1 MKRVET
7 GELLHGPRMEKIV
20 FCLQKRIKEI
30 IQDSDRAPCELRF
43 SVNINHYAH
52 MVLATVLNHD
62 DELGGE
68 YLITGF
74 MYTILVTQSEYA
86 LVEYETTTE
95 GKDPYFIV
103 KEITRRLDRFD
114 LKNLYYCRH
123 CMDQL
128 VERGKA
134 CCDGCELSKITYD
147 EMCAICHD
155 DDYRTLSSVWG
166 KLECGHVFHK
176 HCVMQIVPL
185 AQAMQASQALKRIK
199 CPLCRHEQGKGCFV
213 I

>member
-30 IQDSDRAPCELRF
+30 IQDSDRAPCEFRF

-68 YLITGF
+68 FLITGF
-74 MYTILVTQSEYA
+74 MYTVLVTQSEYA

-95 GKDPYFIV
+95 GKDPYF
-103 KEITRRLDRFD
+103 
-114 LKNLYYCRH
+114 YCKRN
-123 CMDQL
+123 
-128 VERGKA
+128 
-134 CCDGCELSKITYD
+134 Y
-147 EMCAICHD
+147 
-155 DDYRTLSSVWG
+155 SSVG
-166 KLECGHVFHK
+166 P
-176 HCVMQIVPL
+176 I
-185 AQAMQASQALKRIK
+185 
-199 CPLCRHEQGKGCFV
+199 
-213 I
+213 